1 MRVAILFT
9 GGVESTALIEH
20 ALKENITFD
29 LIHIVHNNRSGAEN
43 VFCKQIAKYYD
54 KELFEVSIRKDR
66 FDEQYSRSY
75 RDIVAWLPIAMMA
88 TVKGKYNQVWFGNHK
103 GEMDHTDSWSMFDAW
118 NIMVKLRG
126 INDSTKLKSPLMELT
141 KVQQYSIIPPIV
153 KKMIVGCEHLT
164 VDEENN
170 PVFCGY
176 CGKCREWKK
185 YNIVRDA

>member
-1 MRVAILFT
+1 
-9 GGVESTALIEH
+9 
-20 ALKENITFD
+20 
-29 LIHIVHNNRSGAEN
+29 
-43 VFCKQIAKYYD
+43 
-54 KELFEVSIRKDR
+54 
-66 FDEQYSRSY
+66 
-75 RDIVAWLPIAMMA
+75 
-88 TVKGKYNQVWFGNHK
+88 
-103 GEMDHTDSWSMFDAW
+103 
-118 NIMVKLRG
+118 MVKLRG